1 MPASALLI
9 GASAARIASLNLCAD
24 EYALLLARPGEL
36 VSVTRLA
43 RDPLESPLAA
53 RARAIPANRG
63 SLEDVVALRPTAIL
77 TMGGAGRSTALLAG
91 RLGIRTID
99 LPSPTDIAGVERNLR
114 TVASA
119 LGDVRRAQPW
129 LMRIARLRANRPAGQ
144 RDALYL
150 SGGGVSIG
158 SWSPAAEWMALAGL
172 RQRKLPAGKVTL
184 EQILADPP
192 AIMLRSDYRAGQMS
206 LGQRWFDH
214 PIVRRSAGRAI
225 ATDGRAWTCA
235 GPLMIGEIERLRAR
249 L

>member
-63 SLEDVVALRPTAIL
+63 SLEDVVAMRPTVIL
-77 TMGGAGRSTALLAG
+77 TMGGAGRSTSLLAG
-91 RLGIRTID
+91 RLGVRTID

-129 LMRIARLRANRPAGQ
+129 LTRIARLRANRPAVQ

-158 SWSPAAEWMALAGL
+158 SWSPAVEWMSLAGL

-184 EQILADPP
+184 EQLLADPP
-192 AIMLRSDYRAGQMS
+192 AVMLRSNYRAGQMS

-214 PIVRRSAGRAI
+214 PIVRRSTRRAI

>member
-43 RDPLESPLAA
+43 HDPLESSLAA
-53 RARAIPANRG
+53 RARTISANRG
-63 SLEDVVALRPTAIL
+63 ALEDVVGRRPAAIL
-77 TMGGAGRSTALLAG
+77 TMGGAGKSTRLLAE
-91 RLGIRTID
+91 RLGIRTVD

-114 TVASA
+114 TVAAA
-119 LGDVRRAQPW
+119 LGDPRRARPW
-129 LMRIARLRANRPAGQ
+129 LERIARLKARRPPVQ
-144 RDALYL
+144 KDALYL
-150 SGGGVSIG
+150 SGGGVSVG
-158 SWSPAAEWMALAGL
+158 SWSPAVEWMALAGL
-172 RQRKLPAGKVTL
+172 AQRKLPSGKVTL
-184 EQILADPP
+184 DQLLADPP
-192 AIMLRSDYRAGQMS
+192 AIVLRSDYRSGQMS

-214 PIVRRSAGRAI
+214 PIVRRSAARTL

-249 L
+249 P